1 MYLADTLSRA
11 YQSPN
16 VKEAER
22 SETEKE
28 VESIHAIKYLAIS
41 EVQLNE
47 IKQET
52 AKDST
57 LQTLKYIILKGWP
70 DSKASVPFEII
81 PYFNIREE
89 LAVQDGIIFLGPRC
103 IIPQS
108 LRKKVKEKIHRA
120 RTGVQ
125 NCFRRAREVV
135 LWPSMNQEITD
146 YIKQRDVCNNFAN
159 HQLREPLVVHDVP
172 QRPWQKVGCDLVTIE
187 QMDYMCTVDYYSRY
201 FEVDRLE
208 KKTASA
214 VIKRLKRH
222 FSNHGIP
229 NFLQTDNG
237 SPFNSAEFREFAMT
251 YEFELVTSSP
261 NYPQSNGRV
270 ENAVKKAKQLM
281 KKSKEAGT
289 DFYLALLDWRNMPSG
304 VGSSPVQR
312 LCGRRARTLLPTTPS
327 LLEPAVRTGV
337 RDKLLKKKEIQTQYY
352 NRATRELPPLHK
364 GDAVRMLPNLRAGK
378 RTCAHMRCAQ
388 KMVERFAET
397 EDTLGNPHNHQHLSH
412 HPWKNLSSQ
421 ENHYFSQQK

>member
-57 LQTLKYIILKGWP
+57 LQTLKHIILKGWP

-135 LWPSMNQEITD
+135 L
-146 YIKQRDVCNNFAN
+146 
-159 HQLREPLVVHDVP
+159 
-172 QRPWQKVGCDLVTIE
+172 
-187 QMDYMCTVDYYSRY
+187 
-201 FEVDRLE
+201 
-208 KKTASA
+208 
-214 VIKRLKRH
+214 
-222 FSNHGIP
+222 
-229 NFLQTDNG
+229 
-237 SPFNSAEFREFAMT
+237 
-251 YEFELVTSSP
+251 
-261 NYPQSNGRV
+261 
-270 ENAVKKAKQLM
+270 
-281 KKSKEAGT
+281 
-289 DFYLALLDWRNMPSG
+289 
-304 VGSSPVQR
+304 
-312 LCGRRARTLLPTTPS
+312 
-327 LLEPAVRTGV
+327 
-337 RDKLLKKKEIQTQYY
+337 
-352 NRATRELPPLHK
+352 
-364 GDAVRMLPNLRAGK
+364 
-378 RTCAHMRCAQ
+378 
-388 KMVERFAET
+388 
-397 EDTLGNPHNHQHLSH
+397 
-412 HPWKNLSSQ
+412 
-421 ENHYFSQQK
+421 